1 MPSHDSAHDPSNW
14 HFDWVASFLA
24 GCGSAGTEPEAATG
38 PTDTAESITA
48 PTTEA
53 PSPRDS
59 SSTVAPEA
67 SSDSTIPGQDVA
79 ADQSTAEAALL
90 TLADFPAGWSEVP
103 SEDDDEATVALQRR
117 AAACSDSSGDTL
129 LDFPA
134 KASTGDFTNPEDDSS
149 VSGTVAIAPSDD
161 EAAAVVSGI
170 MGSDTPSCLD
180 DVYTEF
186 FDGEADLPNGTSLSD
201 LTVAPLN
208 VTSVG
213 DEVAA
218 LRVTATL
225 DVSGIQ
231 IDVVTDQV
239 VVRVGRSLAG
249 LSFYSQQSPTS
260 IERIDE
266 YLGLAASR
274 LAGGGSSSGTAAV
287 DTDAAATTDGE
298 SKNDEP
304 SSGLATV
311 EKSGF
316 VTYEALGETWANVGA
331 LIKNN
336 TDQDLFFVEVTYNFI
351 GADGSPVAT
360 ESSYLDVLPA
370 DDSMPTSGSSTT
382 DLTSFMP
389 VTVEVTA
396 FAEEQSIFES
406 DWVEL
411 EVSVPDPRIVAD
423 QYGLGTVS
431 GTVINN
437 TDNPTDFYELA
448 CLVSAPDGSVLGGA
462 TTFPDTAAPGQTVAW
477 EASGSGD
484 FESFVAA
491 GATVT
496 DCRAL
501 LTIN

>member
-1 MPSHDSAHDPSNW
+1 M
-14 HFDWVASFLA
+14 
-24 GCGSAGTEPEAATG
+24 
-38 PTDTAESITA
+38 
-48 PTTEA
+48 
-53 PSPRDS
+53 
-59 SSTVAPEA
+59 
-67 SSDSTIPGQDVA
+67 A
-79 ADQSTAEAALL
+79 ADQSAAEAALL

-103 SEDDDEATVALQRR
+103 PEEDDEATVALQRR
-117 AAACSDSSGDTL
+117 VAACSGSGGDNL

-134 KASTGDFTNPEDDSS
+134 KACTGEFTNPDDDSS
-149 VSGTVAIAPSDD
+149 VAETVAIAPSDD
-161 EAAAVVSGI
+161 EAAAVVSGM
-170 MGSDTPSCLD
+170 MGSDTPSCMD
-180 DVYTEF
+180 EVYTEF
-186 FDGEADLPNGTSLSD
+186 FEGEVDLPDGASLSD

-213 DEVAA
+213 DEVGA

-225 DVSGIQ
+225 DVSGIE

-239 VVRVGRSLAG
+239 LVRVGRSLAG

-260 IERIDE
+260 IEKIDE

-274 LAGGGSSSGTAAV
+274 LPGAESSSDTAAA
-287 DTDAAATTDGE
+287 DTDAVATTDSE
-298 SKNDEP
+298 NKNDQP
-304 SSGLATV
+304 SGGLATV

-370 DDSMPTSGSSTT
+370 DDSMPTSGSTTT
-382 DLTSFMP
+382 DLTPFMP

-396 FAEEQSIFES
+396 FAEEESFFES
-406 DWVEL
+406 EWVEL
-411 EVSVPDPRIVAD
+411 EVNVPDPRIVAD

-437 TDNPTDFYELA
+437 TDNPTDFYGLT

-462 TTFPDTAAPGQTVAW
+462 QAFPDTAAPGQTVAW

-484 FESFVAA
+484 FEAFVAA
-491 GATVT
+491 GAAVT